1 LDAISDFD
9 DDISDREDD
18 CLDTGSGHDCELLVG
33 ESEDVD
39 DDDDVLGFG
48 AYSFV
53 GRCQRF
59 RETYCLHLQG

>member
-9 DDISDREDD
+9 DDVSDREDD
-18 CLDTGSGHDCELLVG
+18 CLDTGSGRDCELRVG
-33 ESEDVD
+33 ESEDV
-39 DDDDVLGFG
+39 DDDVLGFG

-53 GRCQRF
+53 GRCQCF